1 MPLLFKKLNNKFNI
15 NSKLRYILSNLYLD
29 TRKNFYTKSE
39 MILFYIGISLCSGFY
54 IVIIKN
60 IYFVQHVLFDMYPV
74 FWTPAFELNNY
85 FFIKDASL
93 NLEGGIHF
101 DFAWILLLL

>member
-1 MPLLFKKLNNKFNI
+1 MSIIEVRKCAEERREWLL
-15 NSKLRYILSNLYLD
+15 
-29 TRKNFYTKSE
+29 
-39 MILFYIGISLCSGFY
+39 
-54 IVIIKN
+54 IKN
-60 IYFVQHVLFDMYPV
+60 NPDRGDDMYPV